1 MSVKI
6 PGSVFSVV
14 LGSLGYTALM
24 SRVFMALAILSLP
37 VLAQSPA
44 MQVRP
49 AQTAEVPAFTA
60 TVAAQKCKNWTW
72 AAALETVLRLQ
83 KVPLDQHQLVTKKQG
98 GEVCDD
104 DFTRFE
110 DLPRLVEGEYALEDG
125 RKVRVSA
132 SYLAGAPTNIDDLIV
147 AMRQGR
153 PLILFWKGHAY
164 LLCGLLYDEYI
175 GANGQRVFVVREMK
189 LRDPYVAA
197 GDKQFVTFVRDTD
210 DANDIDGLMQVK
222 VTPVEQQPWQR

>member
-1 MSVKI
+1 MKI
-6 PGSVFSVV
+6 RGPVFSVV
-14 LGSLGYTALM
+14 LCPLRYTALM
-24 SRVFMALAILSLP
+24 SRVVIALAILSLP
-37 VLAQSPA
+37 VLAQSPGL
-44 MQVRP
+44 QVRP

-72 AAALETVLRLQ
+72 AATLETVLRLQ
-83 KVPLDQHQLVTKKQG
+83 QVQLDQHQLVTKLQG

-104 DFTRFE
+104 NFTNFE
-110 DLPRLVEGEYALEDG
+110 DLPRLVEGEYVLEDG

-164 LLCGLLYDEYI
+164 LLCGLIYDEYI
-175 GANGQRVFVVREMK
+175 AGGGHRIFVVREMK

-197 GDKQFVTFVRDTD
+197 GDKQFVTFVKDTD
-210 DANDIDGLMQVK
+210 DPNDIDGLMQVK